1 LQWEIGSNE
10 TASCGKKTKKSMAKQ
25 IKQVMDIRASKG
37 ITVGQSNE
45 HQRKWSE
52 KGWDSAVS
60 TGNYDRSREA
70 LNFEIRKGGVV
81 TPVEK
86 RKSIPQR
93 MAENLAERGIKDPN
107 EDRETPKYRTVVNFI
122 FGGTRER
129 MHEIAFGNQKVD
141 LAKGADNSHIKRS
154 SDIERWAQ
162 DMYKFASDK
171 WGEENIVAFIVH
183 LDETNPHIHMTLLPI
198 DKDKKFA
205 FKKMFAGKDKYEY
218 KEIML
223 ALHDELA
230 KVNEKWG
237 LKRGNSIAVTGAKH
251 RTTEEYRRDLSEQ
264 CTTLEGQIE
273 ENKKILKQLYND
285 IRLAEK
291 RVKGLT
297 TMTLNLK
304 QRKEELEKE
313 IAVVIEE
320 LKNGKG
326 NSEEL
331 HERIRKLDND
341 LQKVLDSLA
350 DKQAKLKHANE
361 QLDELKSL
369 KDKAKELTEQ
379 YQQQLRVSTANLTQ
393 QVRFRLA
400 DVILDDLIKDFKMI
414 LPTLSLGTK
423 ESLDDSLLQ
432 DMTERGE
439 DIIKCAIFLYA
450 NLVDQATNFAKGHG
464 GGGGGNDLPWGRKDD
479 EDDRVW
485 ARRCL
490 MMAHRM
496 MKPNGKKLN
505 R

>member
-1 LQWEIGSNE
+1 
-10 TASCGKKTKKSMAKQ
+10 
-25 IKQVMDIRASKG
+25 MDIRASKG
-37 ITVGQSNE
+37 MTVGQSNE
-45 HQRKWSE
+45 HQRRWSK
-52 KGWDSAVS
+52 KGWNNATA
-60 TGNYDRSREA
+60 TGNYDRSREP
-70 LNFEIRKGGVV
+70 LNFEIKKGGIISSVD
-81 TPVEK
+81 K
-86 RKSIPQR
+86 RKSIPQL

-107 EDRETPKYRTVVNFI
+107 EGREIPKYRTVVNFI

-129 MHEIAFGNQKVD
+129 MLEIAFGNQKVY
-141 LAKGADNSHIKRS
+141 LTQGADNSHIKRS
-154 SDIERWAQ
+154 LDIERWAQ
-162 DMYKFASDK
+162 DMYRFASDK

-183 LDETNPHIHMTLLPI
+183 LDETNPHVHMTLLSI

-237 LKRGNSIAVTGAKH
+237 LMRGDSIAVTGAKH
-251 RTTEEYRRDLSEQ
+251 RTTEEYKRELSGQ

-273 ENKKILKQLYND
+273 ENKKILKQLYD
-285 IRLAEK
+285 EIRFAEK

-297 TMTLNLK
+297 TMTLNLE
-304 QRKEELEKE
+304 QRKDELEKE
-313 IAVVIEE
+313 IATVNEE

-331 HERIRKLDND
+331 HERIKKLDND
-341 LQKVLDSLA
+341 LQKVLDNLA
-350 DKQAKLKHANE
+350 DKQAKLEQANE
-361 QLDELKSL
+361 QLDELKNL
-369 KDKAKELTEQ
+369 KDKTKDMTEQ
-379 YQQQLRVSTANLTQ
+379 YRQQLRLSTSNLTQ

-400 DVILDDLIKDFKMI
+400 DVLLDDLIRDFKMI
-414 LPTLSLGTK
+414 LPTLSPGTK

-432 DMTERGE
+432 DVTEQGE

-464 GGGGGNDLPWGRKDD
+464 GGGGGSDLPWGRKED
-479 EDDRVW
+479 EDDRAW

-496 MKPNGKKLN
+496 MKPSGKN
-505 R
+505 IRR

>member
-1 LQWEIGSNE
+1 
-10 TASCGKKTKKSMAKQ
+10 M
-25 IKQVMDIRASKG
+25 KQVMDIRASKG

-52 KGWDSAVS
+52 KGWNNAVG
-60 TGNYDRSREA
+60 TGNYDRSREPIN
-70 LNFEIRKGGVV
+70 LEIKKGGIISSVD
-81 TPVEK
+81 K
-86 RKSIPQR
+86 RKSIPQL

-107 EDRETPKYRTVVNFI
+107 EGREIPKYRTVVNFI

-129 MHEIAFGNQKVD
+129 MLEIAFGNQKVD
-141 LAKGADNSHIKRS
+141 LTQGADNSHIKRS

-162 DMYKFASDK
+162 DMYRFASDR

-237 LKRGNSIAVTGAKH
+237 LKRGDSIAVTGAKH
-251 RTTEEYRRDLSEQ
+251 RTTEEYKRELSGQ

-273 ENKKILKQLYND
+273 ENKKILKQLYDD
-285 IRLAEK
+285 IRFAEK

-297 TMTLNLK
+297 TMTLNLE
-304 QRKEELEKE
+304 QRKDELEKE
-313 IAVVIEE
+313 IAAVNEE

-331 HERIRKLDND
+331 HERIKKLDND
-341 LQKVLDSLA
+341 LQKVLDNLA
-350 DKQAKLKHANE
+350 DKQTKLEQANE
-361 QLDELKSL
+361 QLDELKNL
-369 KDKAKELTEQ
+369 KDKAKDMTEQ
-379 YQQQLRVSTANLTQ
+379 YQQQLRLSTSNLTQ

-400 DVILDDLIKDFKMI
+400 DVLLDDLIRDFKML

-432 DMTERGE
+432 DMAERGE

-464 GGGGGNDLPWGRKDD
+464 GGGGGSDLPWGRKDD
-479 EDDRVW
+479 EDDRAW

-496 MKPNGKKLN
+496 MKPTGKN
-505 R
+505 IRR

>member
-1 LQWEIGSNE
+1 
-10 TASCGKKTKKSMAKQ
+10 MAKQ
-25 IKQVMDIRASKG
+25 MKQVMDIRASKG

-70 LNFEIRKGGVV
+70 LNFEIKKGGIVSSV
-81 TPVEK
+81 DK
-86 RKSIPQR
+86 RKSIPQL
-93 MAENLAERGIKDPN
+93 MAESLTERGIKDPN
-107 EDRETPKYRTVVNFI
+107 EGRETPKYRTVVNFI

-129 MHEIAFGNQKVD
+129 MLEIAFGNQKVD

-154 SDIERWAQ
+154 PDIERWAQ
-162 DMYKFASDK
+162 DMYRFASDK

-251 RTTEEYRRDLSEQ
+251 RTTEEYRRDLTEQ

-273 ENKKILKQLYND
+273 ENKKILKQLYDD
-285 IRLAEK
+285 IRFAEK
-291 RVKGLT
+291 RIKGLT
-297 TMTLNLK
+297 TMTLNLE

-313 IAVVIEE
+313 IAAVNEE

-331 HERIRKLDND
+331 HERIKKLDND
-341 LQKVLDSLA
+341 LQKVLDNLA

-361 QLDELKSL
+361 QLDELRSL
-369 KDKAKELTEQ
+369 KDQAKELTNQ
-379 YQQQLRVSTANLTQ
+379 YQQQLRASTANLTQ

-400 DVILDDLIKDFKMI
+400 DVLLDDLIRDFKMI
-414 LPTLSLGTK
+414 LPTLSLDTK
-423 ESLDDSLLQ
+423 EAMSDSLLQ
-432 DMTERGE
+432 DMAEHGE
-439 DIIKCAIFLYA
+439 EIIKCAIFLYA
-450 NLVDQATNFAKGHG
+450 NMVDQATNFAKGHG
-464 GGGGGNDLPWGRKDD
+464 GGGGGSDLPWGRKDD
-479 EDDRVW
+479 EDDRAW

-496 MKPNGKKLN
+496 MKPSGKN
-505 R
+505 MRR

>member
-1 LQWEIGSNE
+1 
-10 TASCGKKTKKSMAKQ
+10 M
-25 IKQVMDIRASKG
+25 KQVMDIRASKG

-52 KGWDSAVS
+52 KGWNNAVD
-60 TGNYDRSREA
+60 TGNYDRSREP
-70 LNFEIRKGGVV
+70 LNFEIKKGGIISSVD
-81 TPVEK
+81 K
-86 RKSIPQR
+86 RKSIPQL

-107 EDRETPKYRTVVNFI
+107 EGRETPKYRTVVNFI

-129 MHEIAFGNQKVD
+129 MLEIAFGNQKVD
-141 LAKGADNSHIKRS
+141 LTQGADNSHIKRS
-154 SDIERWAQ
+154 PDIERWAQ
-162 DMYKFASDK
+162 DMYRFASDK

-183 LDETNPHIHMTLLPI
+183 LDETNPHVHMTLLPI

-237 LKRGNSIAVTGAKH
+237 LMRGDSIAVTGAKH
-251 RTTEEYRRDLSEQ
+251 RTTEEYKRELSGQ

-273 ENKKILKQLYND
+273 ENKKILKQLYD
-285 IRLAEK
+285 EIRFAEK
-291 RVKGLT
+291 RVKGLA
-297 TMTLNLK
+297 TMTSNLE
-304 QRKEELEKE
+304 QRKDELKKE
-313 IAVVIEE
+313 IATVNEE

-331 HERIRKLDND
+331 HERIKKLDND
-341 LQKVLDSLA
+341 LQKVLDNLA
-350 DKQAKLKHANE
+350 DKQAKLEHANE

-379 YQQQLRVSTANLTQ
+379 YQQQLRISTSNLTQ

-400 DVILDDLIKDFKMI
+400 DVLLNDLLKDFKMI
-414 LPTLSLGTK
+414 LPTLNLGTK
-423 ESLDDSLLQ
+423 ESLDVSLLQ
-432 DMTERGE
+432 DMAERGE
-439 DIIKCAIFLYA
+439 DIIKCATFLYA

-464 GGGGGNDLPWGRKDD
+464 GGGGGSDLPWGRKDD
-479 EDDRVW
+479 EDDRAW

-496 MKPNGKKLN
+496 MKPGGKN
-505 R
+505 IRR

>member
-1 LQWEIGSNE
+1 
-10 TASCGKKTKKSMAKQ
+10 MAKKM
-25 IKQVMDIRASKG
+25 KQVMDIRASKG

-52 KGWDSAVS
+52 KGWNNAVS
-60 TGNYDRSREA
+60 TGNYDRSREP
-70 LNFEIRKGGVV
+70 LNFEIKKGGTISSVD
-81 TPVEK
+81 K
-86 RKSIPQR
+86 RKSIPQL

-107 EDRETPKYRTVVNFI
+107 EGREIPKYRTVVNFI

-129 MHEIAFGNQKVD
+129 MLEIAFGNQKVD
-141 LAKGADNSHIKRS
+141 LTQGADNSHIKRNP
-154 SDIERWAQ
+154 DIERWAQ
-162 DMYKFASDK
+162 DMYRFASDK

-237 LKRGNSIAVTGAKH
+237 LMRGDSIAVTGAKH
-251 RTTEEYRRDLSEQ
+251 RTTEEYKRELSGQ

-273 ENKKILKQLYND
+273 ENKKILKQLYDD
-285 IRLAEK
+285 IRFAEK

-297 TMTLNLK
+297 TMTLNLE
-304 QRKEELEKE
+304 QRKNELEKE
-313 IAVVIEE
+313 IVTVNEE

-331 HERIRKLDND
+331 HERIKILDSD
-341 LQKVLDSLA
+341 LQKVLDNLT
-350 DKQAKLKHANE
+350 DKQAKLEHANE
-361 QLDELKSL
+361 LLDELKSL
-369 KDKAKELTEQ
+369 KDKAKDTTEQ
-379 YQQQLRVSTANLTQ
+379 YQQQLRVSTSNLTQ

-400 DVILDDLIKDFKMI
+400 DVLLDDLIRDFKMI

-432 DMTERGE
+432 DMAERGE

-464 GGGGGNDLPWGRKDD
+464 GGGGGSDLPWRRKDD
-479 EDDRVW
+479 EDDRAW
-485 ARRCL
+485 ARCCL

-496 MKPNGKKLN
+496 MKPSGKN
-505 R
+505 MRR

>member
-1 LQWEIGSNE
+1 
-10 TASCGKKTKKSMAKQ
+10 M
-25 IKQVMDIRASKG
+25 KQVMDIRASKG

-52 KGWDSAVS
+52 KGWNNAID
-60 TGNYDRSREA
+60 TGNYDRSREP
-70 LNFEIRKGGVV
+70 LNFEIKKGGIISSVD
-81 TPVEK
+81 K
-86 RKSIPQR
+86 RKSIPQL
-93 MAENLAERGIKDPN
+93 MAENLAKRGIKDPN
-107 EDRETPKYRTVVNFI
+107 EGREIPKYRTVVNFI

-141 LAKGADNSHIKRS
+141 LTQGADNSHIKRS
-154 SDIERWAQ
+154 SNIERWAQ
-162 DMYKFASDK
+162 DMYRFASDK

-218 KEIML
+218 KKIML

-230 KVNEKWG
+230 KVNERWG
-237 LKRGNSIAVTGAKH
+237 LMRGDSIAVTGAKH
-251 RTTEEYRRDLSEQ
+251 RTTEEYKRELSGQ

-273 ENKKILKQLYND
+273 ENKKILKQLYDD
-285 IRLAEK
+285 IRFAEK

-297 TMTLNLK
+297 TMTLNLE
-304 QRKEELEKE
+304 QRKDELEKE
-313 IAVVIEE
+313 IATVNEE

-331 HERIRKLDND
+331 HERIKKLDND
-341 LQKVLDSLA
+341 LQKVLDNLA
-350 DKQAKLKHANE
+350 DKQAKLEQANE
-361 QLDELKSL
+361 QLDELKNL
-369 KDKAKELTEQ
+369 KDKAKGMTEQ
-379 YQQQLRVSTANLTQ
+379 YQQQLRLSTSNLTQ

-400 DVILDDLIKDFKMI
+400 DVLLDDLIRDFKML
-414 LPTLSLGTK
+414 LPTLSFGTK

-432 DMTERGE
+432 DMAERGE

-464 GGGGGNDLPWGRKDD
+464 GGGGGSDLPWGRKED
-479 EDDRVW
+479 EDDRAW

-496 MKPNGKKLN
+496 MKPTAKNI
-505 R
+505 RR

>member
-1 LQWEIGSNE
+1 
-10 TASCGKKTKKSMAKQ
+10 MAKQ
-25 IKQVMDIRASKG
+25 MKQVMDIRASKG

-45 HQRKWSE
+45 HQRRWSE
-52 KGWDSAVS
+52 KGWNNATA
-60 TGNYDRSREA
+60 TGNYDRSREP
-70 LNFEIRKGGVV
+70 LNFEIKKGGIISSVD
-81 TPVEK
+81 K
-86 RKSIPQR
+86 RKSIPQL
-93 MAENLAERGIKDPN
+93 MTENLAERGIKDPN

-141 LAKGADNSHIKRS
+141 ITQGADNSHIKRS
-154 SDIERWAQ
+154 PDIERWAQ
-162 DMYKFASDK
+162 DMYRFASDK

-183 LDETNPHIHMTLLPI
+183 LDETNPHVHMTLLPI

-237 LKRGNSIAVTGAKH
+237 LMRGDSIAVTGAKH
-251 RTTEEYRRDLSEQ
+251 RTTEEYKRELSGQ

-273 ENKKILKQLYND
+273 ENKKILKQLYD
-285 IRLAEK
+285 EIRFAEK

-297 TMTLNLK
+297 TMTLNLE
-304 QRKEELEKE
+304 QRKDELEKE
-313 IAVVIEE
+313 IATVNEE

-331 HERIRKLDND
+331 HERIKKLDND
-341 LQKVLDSLA
+341 LQKVLDNLA
-350 DKQAKLKHANE
+350 DKQAKLEQANE
-361 QLDELKSL
+361 QLDELKNL
-369 KDKAKELTEQ
+369 KDKTKDMTEQ
-379 YQQQLRVSTANLTQ
+379 YQQQLRLSTSNLTQ

-400 DVILDDLIKDFKMI
+400 DVLLDDLIRDFKMI
-414 LPTLSLGTK
+414 LPTLSPGTK

-432 DMTERGE
+432 DVTEQGE

-464 GGGGGNDLPWGRKDD
+464 GGGGGSDLPWGRKED
-479 EDDRVW
+479 EDDRAW

-496 MKPNGKKLN
+496 MKPSGKN
-505 R
+505 IRR

>member
-1 LQWEIGSNE
+1 V
-10 TASCGKKTKKSMAKQ
+10 GKKTKNMAKQ
-25 IKQVMDIRASKG
+25 MKQVMDIRASKG
-37 ITVGQSNE
+37 MTVGQSNE
-45 HQRKWSE
+45 HQRRWSE
-52 KGWDSAVS
+52 KGWNNATA
-60 TGNYDRSREA
+60 TGNYDRSREP
-70 LNFEIRKGGVV
+70 LNFEIKKGGIISSVD
-81 TPVEK
+81 K
-86 RKSIPQR
+86 RKSIPQL

-107 EDRETPKYRTVVNFI
+107 EGREIPKYRTVVNFI

-129 MHEIAFGNQKVD
+129 MLEIAFGNQKVD
-141 LAKGADNSHIKRS
+141 LTQGADNSHIKRS
-154 SDIERWAQ
+154 PDIERWAQ
-162 DMYKFASDK
+162 DMYRFASDK

-183 LDETNPHIHMTLLPI
+183 LDETNPHVHMTLLPI

-237 LKRGNSIAVTGAKH
+237 LMRGDSIAVTGAKH
-251 RTTEEYRRDLSEQ
+251 RTTEEYKRELSGQ

-273 ENKKILKQLYND
+273 ENKKILKQLYD
-285 IRLAEK
+285 EIRFAEK

-297 TMTLNLK
+297 TMTLNLE
-304 QRKEELEKE
+304 QRKDELEKE
-313 IAVVIEE
+313 IATVNEE

-331 HERIRKLDND
+331 HERIKKLDND
-341 LQKVLDSLA
+341 LQKVLDNLA
-350 DKQAKLKHANE
+350 DKQAKLEQANE
-361 QLDELKSL
+361 QLDELKNL
-369 KDKAKELTEQ
+369 KDKTKDMTEQ
-379 YQQQLRVSTANLTQ
+379 YRQQLRLSTSNLTQ

-400 DVILDDLIKDFKMI
+400 DVLLDDLIRDFKMI
-414 LPTLSLGTK
+414 LPTLSPGTK

-432 DMTERGE
+432 DVTEQGE

-464 GGGGGNDLPWGRKDD
+464 GGGGGSDLPWGRKED
-479 EDDRVW
+479 EDDRAW

-496 MKPNGKKLN
+496 MKPSGKN
-505 R
+505 IRR

>member
-1 LQWEIGSNE
+1 
-10 TASCGKKTKKSMAKQ
+10 MAKQ
-25 IKQVMDIRASKG
+25 MKQVMDIRASKG

-70 LNFEIRKGGVV
+70 LNFEIKKGGIVSSV
-81 TPVEK
+81 DK
-86 RKSIPQR
+86 RKSIPQL
-93 MAENLAERGIKDPN
+93 MAENLAGRGIKDPN
-107 EDRETPKYRTVVNFI
+107 EGRETPKYRTVVNFI
-122 FGGTRER
+122 LGGTRER
-129 MHEIAFGNQKVD
+129 MLEIAFGNQKVD

-154 SDIERWAQ
+154 PDIERWAQ
-162 DMYKFASDK
+162 DMYRFASDK

-237 LKRGNSIAVTGAKH
+237 LNRGNSIAVTGAKH
-251 RTTEEYRRDLSEQ
+251 RTTEEYRRDLTEQ

-273 ENKKILKQLYND
+273 ENKKILKQLYDD
-285 IRLAEK
+285 IRFAEK

-297 TMTLNLK
+297 TMTLNLE

-313 IAVVIEE
+313 IATVNEE

-326 NSEEL
+326 NSDEL
-331 HERIRKLDND
+331 HERIKKLDND
-341 LQKVLDSLA
+341 LQKVLDNLA
-350 DKQAKLKHANE
+350 DKQAKLEHANE

-369 KDKAKELTEQ
+369 KEKAKELTNQ
-379 YQQQLRVSTANLTQ
+379 YQQQLRASTTNLTQ

-400 DVILDDLIKDFKMI
+400 DVLLDDLIRDFKMI
-414 LPTLSLGTK
+414 LPTLSLDTK
-423 ESLDDSLLQ
+423 EAMSDSLLR
-432 DMTERGE
+432 DMAEHGE
-439 DIIKCAIFLYA
+439 EIIKCAIFLYA
-450 NLVDQATNFAKGHG
+450 NMVDQATNFAKGHG
-464 GGGGGNDLPWGRKDD
+464 GGGGGSDLPWGRKDD
-479 EDDRVW
+479 EDDRAW

-496 MKPNGKKLN
+496 MKPSGKN
-505 R
+505 MRR

>member
-1 LQWEIGSNE
+1 
-10 TASCGKKTKKSMAKQ
+10 M
-25 IKQVMDIRASKG
+25 KQVMDIRASKG

-52 KGWDSAVS
+52 KGWSNATD
-60 TGNYDRSREA
+60 TGNYDRSREP
-70 LNFEIRKGGVV
+70 LNFEIKKGGIIFSVD
-81 TPVEK
+81 K
-86 RKSIPQR
+86 RKSIPQL

-107 EDRETPKYRTVVNFI
+107 EGRETPKYRTVVNFI

-129 MHEIAFGNQKVD
+129 MLEIAFGNQKVD
-141 LAKGADNSHIKRS
+141 LTQGADNSHIKRS
-154 SDIERWAQ
+154 PDIERWAQ
-162 DMYKFASDK
+162 DMYRFASDK

-183 LDETNPHIHMTLLPI
+183 LDETNPHVHMTLLPI

-237 LKRGNSIAVTGAKH
+237 LMRGDSIAVTGAKH
-251 RTTEEYRRDLSEQ
+251 RTTEEYKRELSGQ

-273 ENKKILKQLYND
+273 ENKKILKQLYD
-285 IRLAEK
+285 EIRFAEK
-291 RVKGLT
+291 RVKGLA
-297 TMTLNLK
+297 TMTSNLE
-304 QRKEELEKE
+304 QRKDELKKE
-313 IAVVIEE
+313 IATVNEE

-331 HERIRKLDND
+331 HARIRKLDND
-341 LQKVLDSLA
+341 LQKVLDNLA
-350 DKQAKLKHANE
+350 DKQAKLEHANE

-379 YQQQLRVSTANLTQ
+379 YQQQLRISTSNLTQ

-400 DVILDDLIKDFKMI
+400 DVLLDDLMRDFKMI
-414 LPTLSLGTK
+414 LPTLNLGTK
-423 ESLDDSLLQ
+423 ESLDVSLLQ
-432 DMTERGE
+432 DMAERGE
-439 DIIKCAIFLYA
+439 DIIKCATFLYA

-464 GGGGGNDLPWGRKDD
+464 GGGGGSDLPWGRKDD
-479 EDDRVW
+479 EDDRAW

-496 MKPNGKKLN
+496 MKPSGKN
-505 R
+505 MRR

>member
-1 LQWEIGSNE
+1 
-10 TASCGKKTKKSMAKQ
+10 MAKQ
-25 IKQVMDIRASKG
+25 MKQVMDIRASKG
-37 ITVGQSNE
+37 MTVGQSNE
-45 HQRKWSE
+45 HQRRWSE
-52 KGWDSAVS
+52 KGWNNATA
-60 TGNYDRSREA
+60 TGNYDRSREP
-70 LNFEIRKGGVV
+70 LNFEIKKGGIISSVD
-81 TPVEK
+81 K
-86 RKSIPQR
+86 RKSIPQL

-107 EDRETPKYRTVVNFI
+107 EGREIPKYRTVVNFI

-129 MHEIAFGNQKVD
+129 MLEIAFGNQKVD
-141 LAKGADNSHIKRS
+141 LTQGADNSHIKRS
-154 SDIERWAQ
+154 PDIERWAQ
-162 DMYKFASDK
+162 DMYRFASDK

-183 LDETNPHIHMTLLPI
+183 LDETNPHVHMTLLPI

-237 LKRGNSIAVTGAKH
+237 LMRGDSIAVTGAKH
-251 RTTEEYRRDLSEQ
+251 RTTEEYKRELSGQ

-273 ENKKILKQLYND
+273 ENKKILKQLYD
-285 IRLAEK
+285 EIRFAEK

-297 TMTLNLK
+297 TMTLNLE
-304 QRKEELEKE
+304 QRKDELEKE
-313 IAVVIEE
+313 IATVNEE

-331 HERIRKLDND
+331 HKRIKKLDND
-341 LQKVLDSLA
+341 LQKVLDNLA
-350 DKQAKLKHANE
+350 DKQAKLEQANE
-361 QLDELKSL
+361 QLDELKNL
-369 KDKAKELTEQ
+369 KDKTKDMTEQ
-379 YQQQLRVSTANLTQ
+379 YRQQLRLSTSNLTQ

-400 DVILDDLIKDFKMI
+400 DVLLDDLIRDFKMI
-414 LPTLSLGTK
+414 LPTLSPGTK

-432 DMTERGE
+432 DVTEQGE

-450 NLVDQATNFAKGHG
+450 NLVDQATSFAKGHG
-464 GGGGGNDLPWGRKDD
+464 GGGGGSDLPWGRKED
-479 EDDRVW
+479 EDDRAW

-496 MKPNGKKLN
+496 MKPSGKN
-505 R
+505 IRR

>member
-1 LQWEIGSNE
+1 
-10 TASCGKKTKKSMAKQ
+10 MAKQ
-25 IKQVMDIRASKG
+25 MKQVMDIRASKG
-37 ITVGQSNE
+37 ITIGQSNE

-70 LNFEIRKGGVV
+70 LNFEIRKGGAI
-81 TPVEK
+81 TPVDK
-86 RKSIPQR
+86 RKSIPQL
-93 MAENLAERGIKDPN
+93 MAENMAERGIKDPN
-107 EDRETPKYRTVVNFI
+107 EGRKIPKYRTVVNFI
-122 FGGTRER
+122 LGGTRER
-129 MHEIAFGNQKVD
+129 MLEIAFGNQKVD
-141 LAKGADNSHIKRS
+141 IAKGADNSHIKRS
-154 SDIERWAQ
+154 PDIERWAQ
-162 DMYKFASDK
+162 DMYRFASDK

-251 RTTEEYRRDLSEQ
+251 RTTEEYRRDLTEQ

-273 ENKKILKQLYND
+273 ENKKILKQLYDD
-285 IRLAEK
+285 IRFAEK

-297 TMTLNLK
+297 TMTFNLE

-313 IAVVIEE
+313 IAAVNEE
-320 LKNGKG
+320 LKNDKG

-331 HERIRKLDND
+331 HERIKKLDND
-341 LQKVLDSLA
+341 LQKVLDNLA
-350 DKQAKLKHANE
+350 DKQAKLEHANE

-369 KDKAKELTEQ
+369 KDQAKELTNQ
-379 YQQQLRVSTANLTQ
+379 YQQQLRASTANLTQ

-400 DVILDDLIKDFKMI
+400 DAILDDVIKDFKMI
-414 LPTLSLGTK
+414 LPTLSLDTK
-423 ESLDDSLLQ
+423 EAMSDSLLH
-432 DMTERGE
+432 DIAEHGE
-439 DIIKCAIFLYA
+439 EIIKCAIFLYA

-464 GGGGGNDLPWGRKDD
+464 GGGGGSDLPWGRKDD
-479 EDDRVW
+479 EDDRAW

-496 MKPNGKKLN
+496 MKPNGKN
-505 R
+505 VRR

>member
-1 LQWEIGSNE
+1 
-10 TASCGKKTKKSMAKQ
+10 
-25 IKQVMDIRASKG
+25 MDIRASKG
-37 ITVGQSNE
+37 MTVGQSNE
-45 HQRKWSE
+45 HQRRWSE
-52 KGWDSAVS
+52 KGWNNATA
-60 TGNYDRSREA
+60 TGNYDRSREP
-70 LNFEIRKGGVV
+70 LNFEIKKGGIISSVD
-81 TPVEK
+81 K
-86 RKSIPQR
+86 RKSIPQL
-93 MAENLAERGIKDPN
+93 MAENLVERGIKDPN
-107 EDRETPKYRTVVNFI
+107 EGREIPKYRTVVNFI

-129 MHEIAFGNQKVD
+129 MLEIAFGNQKVD
-141 LAKGADNSHIKRS
+141 LTQGADNSHIKRS
-154 SDIERWAQ
+154 PDIERWAQ
-162 DMYKFASDK
+162 DMYRFASDK

-183 LDETNPHIHMTLLPI
+183 LDETNPHVHMTLLPI

-237 LKRGNSIAVTGAKH
+237 LMRGDSIAVTGAKH
-251 RTTEEYRRDLSEQ
+251 RTTEEYKRELSGQ

-273 ENKKILKQLYND
+273 ENKKILKQLYD
-285 IRLAEK
+285 EIRFAEK

-297 TMTLNLK
+297 TMTLNLE
-304 QRKEELEKE
+304 QRKDELEKE
-313 IAVVIEE
+313 IATVNEE

-331 HERIRKLDND
+331 HERIKKLDND
-341 LQKVLDSLA
+341 LQKVLDNLA
-350 DKQAKLKHANE
+350 DKQAKLEQANE
-361 QLDELKSL
+361 QLDELKNL
-369 KDKAKELTEQ
+369 KDKTKDMTEQ
-379 YQQQLRVSTANLTQ
+379 YRQQLRLSTSNLTQ

-400 DVILDDLIKDFKMI
+400 DVLLDDLIRDFKMI
-414 LPTLSLGTK
+414 LPTLSPGTK

-432 DMTERGE
+432 DVTEQGE

-464 GGGGGNDLPWGRKDD
+464 GGGGGSDLPWGRKED
-479 EDDRVW
+479 EDDRAW

-496 MKPNGKKLN
+496 MKPSGKN
-505 R
+505 IRR

>member
-1 LQWEIGSNE
+1 
-10 TASCGKKTKKSMAKQ
+10 M
-25 IKQVMDIRASKG
+25 KQVMDIRASKG

-52 KGWDSAVS
+52 KGWNNAVG
-60 TGNYDRSREA
+60 TGNYDRSREPI
-70 LNFEIRKGGVV
+70 NFEIKKGGIISSVD
-81 TPVEK
+81 K
-86 RKSIPQR
+86 RKSIPQL

-107 EDRETPKYRTVVNFI
+107 EGREIPKYRTVVNFI

-129 MHEIAFGNQKVD
+129 MLEIAFGNQKVD
-141 LAKGADNSHIKRS
+141 LTQGADNSHIKRS

-162 DMYKFASDK
+162 DMYRFASDR

-237 LKRGNSIAVTGAKH
+237 LKRGDSIAVTGAKH
-251 RTTEEYRRDLSEQ
+251 RTTEEYKRELSGQ

-273 ENKKILKQLYND
+273 ENKKILKQLYDD
-285 IRLAEK
+285 IRFAEK

-297 TMTLNLK
+297 TMTLNLE
-304 QRKEELEKE
+304 QRKDELEKE
-313 IAVVIEE
+313 IAAVNEE

-331 HERIRKLDND
+331 HERIKKLDND
-341 LQKVLDSLA
+341 LQKVLDNLA
-350 DKQAKLKHANE
+350 DKQTKLEQANE
-361 QLDELKSL
+361 QLDELKNL
-369 KDKAKELTEQ
+369 KDKAKDMTEQ
-379 YQQQLRVSTANLTQ
+379 YQQQLRLSTSNLTQ

-400 DVILDDLIKDFKMI
+400 DVLLDDLIRDFKML

-432 DMTERGE
+432 DMAERGE

-464 GGGGGNDLPWGRKDD
+464 GGGGGSDLPWGRKDD
-479 EDDRVW
+479 EDDR
-485 ARRCL
+485 A
-490 MMAHRM
+490 
-496 MKPNGKKLN
+496 
-505 R
+505 

>member
-1 LQWEIGSNE
+1 
-10 TASCGKKTKKSMAKQ
+10 
-25 IKQVMDIRASKG
+25 MDIQSSKG

-52 KGWDSAVS
+52 KGWNNAVG
-60 TGNYDRSREA
+60 TGNYDRSREP
-70 LNFEIRKGGVV
+70 LNFEIKKGGIIS
-81 TPVEK
+81 PVDK
-86 RKSIPQR
+86 RKSIPQL

-107 EDRETPKYRTVVNFI
+107 EGREIPKYRTVVNFI

-141 LAKGADNSHIKRS
+141 LTQGADNSHIKRS
-154 SDIERWAQ
+154 PDIERWSQ
-162 DMYKFASDK
+162 DMYRFASDK

-230 KVNEKWG
+230 EVNEKWG
-237 LKRGNSIAVTGAKH
+237 LKRGDSIAVTGVKH
-251 RTTEEYRRDLSEQ
+251 RTTEEYKRELSGQ

-273 ENKKILKQLYND
+273 ENKKILKQLYDD
-285 IRLAEK
+285 IRFAEK

-297 TMTLNLK
+297 TMTLNLE
-304 QRKEELEKE
+304 QRKDELEKE
-313 IAVVIEE
+313 IATVNEK

-331 HERIRKLDND
+331 HERIKKLDND
-341 LQKVLDSLA
+341 LQKVLDNLA
-350 DKQAKLKHANE
+350 DKQAKLEQANE
-361 QLDELKSL
+361 QLDELKNL
-369 KDKAKELTEQ
+369 KDKAKDMTEQ
-379 YQQQLRVSTANLTQ
+379 YQQQLKLSTSNLTQ

-400 DVILDDLIKDFKMI
+400 DVLLDDLIRDFKMI
-414 LPTLSLGTK
+414 LPTLSLGAK

-432 DMTERGE
+432 DVAEQGE

-464 GGGGGNDLPWGRKDD
+464 GGGGGSDLPWGRKED
-479 EDDRVW
+479 EDDRAW

-496 MKPNGKKLN
+496 MKPTGKN
-505 R
+505 IRR

>member
-1 LQWEIGSNE
+1 
-10 TASCGKKTKKSMAKQ
+10 
-25 IKQVMDIRASKG
+25 MDIRASKG

-52 KGWDSAVS
+52 KGWNNAVS
-60 TGNYDRSREA
+60 TGNYDRSRES
-70 LNFEIRKGGVV
+70 LNFEIKKGGIVSSV
-81 TPVEK
+81 DK
-86 RKSIPQR
+86 RKSIPPL
-93 MAENLAERGIKDPN
+93 MADNLAERGIKDPN
-107 EDRETPKYRTVVNFI
+107 EGREIPKYRTVVNFI

-141 LAKGADNSHIKRS
+141 LTQGADNSHIKRS
-154 SDIERWAQ
+154 PDIERWAQ
-162 DMYKFASDK
+162 DMYRFASDK

-237 LKRGNSIAVTGAKH
+237 LMRGDSIAVTGAKH
-251 RTTEEYRRDLSEQ
+251 RTTEEYKRELSGQ
-264 CTTLEGQIE
+264 CTTLERQIE
-273 ENKKILKQLYND
+273 ENKKILKQLYDD
-285 IRLAEK
+285 IRFAEK

-297 TMTLNLK
+297 TMTLNLE
-304 QRKEELEKE
+304 QRKDELEKE
-313 IAVVIEE
+313 IAAVNEE

-331 HERIRKLDND
+331 HERIKKLDND
-341 LQKVLDSLA
+341 LQKVLDNLA
-350 DKQAKLKHANE
+350 DKQIKLEHANE

-369 KDKAKELTEQ
+369 KDKAKDMTEQ
-379 YQQQLRVSTANLTQ
+379 YQKQLRVSTSNLTQ

-400 DVILDDLIKDFKMI
+400 DVLLDDLIRDFKMI

-432 DMTERGE
+432 DMAERGE

-464 GGGGGNDLPWGRKDD
+464 GGGGGSDLPWGRKED
-479 EDDRVW
+479 EDDRAW

-496 MKPNGKKLN
+496 MKPTGKN
-505 R
+505 IRR

>member
-1 LQWEIGSNE
+1 
-10 TASCGKKTKKSMAKQ
+10 MAKQ

-52 KGWDSAVS
+52 KGWNSAVS

-70 LNFEIRKGGVV
+70 LNFEIKKGGVV

-86 RKSIPQR
+86 RKNIPQL
-93 MAENLAERGIKDPN
+93 MAENLAERGIKDLN
-107 EDRETPKYRTVVNFI
+107 EGRETPKYRTVVNFI
-122 FGGTRER
+122 LGGTRER
-129 MHEIAFGNQKVD
+129 MLEIAFGNQKVD
-141 LAKGADNSHIKRS
+141 LTKGADNSHIKRS
-154 SDIERWAQ
+154 PDIERWAQ
-162 DMYKFASDK
+162 DMYRFASDK

-230 KVNEKWG
+230 RVNEKWG

-285 IRLAEK
+285 IRFAEK

-297 TMTLNLK
+297 TMTLNLE
-304 QRKEELEKE
+304 QRKEELEQE
-313 IAVVIEE
+313 IAAVNEE

-331 HERIRKLDND
+331 HERIKKLDND
-341 LQKVLDSLA
+341 LQKVLDNLA
-350 DKQAKLKHANE
+350 DKQAKLEYANE

-369 KDKAKELTEQ
+369 KDEVKELTNQ
-379 YQQQLRVSTANLTQ
+379 YQQQLRISTSNLTQ

-400 DVILDDLIKDFKMI
+400 DVLLDDLIRDFKMI
-414 LPTLSLGTK
+414 LPTLSPGTK

-432 DMTERGE
+432 DMAEQGE

-464 GGGGGNDLPWGRKDD
+464 GGGGGSDLPWGRKDD
-479 EDDRVW
+479 EDDRAW

-496 MKPNGKKLN
+496 MKPSGKN
-505 R
+505 RRR

>member
-1 LQWEIGSNE
+1 
-10 TASCGKKTKKSMAKQ
+10 MAKQ
-25 IKQVMDIRASKG
+25 MKQVMDIRASKG

-45 HQRKWSE
+45 HQRRWSE
-52 KGWDSAVS
+52 KGWNNATA
-60 TGNYDRSREA
+60 TGNYDRSREP
-70 LNFEIRKGGVV
+70 LNFEIKKGGIISSVD
-81 TPVEK
+81 K
-86 RKSIPQR
+86 RKSIPQL

-107 EDRETPKYRTVVNFI
+107 EGREIPKYRTVVNFI

-129 MHEIAFGNQKVD
+129 MLEIAFGNQKVD
-141 LAKGADNSHIKRS
+141 LTQGADNSHIKRS
-154 SDIERWAQ
+154 PDIERWAQ
-162 DMYKFASDK
+162 DMYRFASDK

-183 LDETNPHIHMTLLPI
+183 LDETNPHVHMTLLPI

-237 LKRGNSIAVTGAKH
+237 LMRGDSIAVTGAKH
-251 RTTEEYRRDLSEQ
+251 RTTEEYKRELSGQ

-273 ENKKILKQLYND
+273 ENKKILKQLYD
-285 IRLAEK
+285 EIRFAEK

-297 TMTLNLK
+297 TMTLNLE
-304 QRKEELEKE
+304 QRKDELEKE
-313 IAVVIEE
+313 IATVNEE

-331 HERIRKLDND
+331 HERIKKLDND
-341 LQKVLDSLA
+341 LQKVLDNLA
-350 DKQAKLKHANE
+350 DKQAKLEQANE
-361 QLDELKSL
+361 QLDELKNL
-369 KDKAKELTEQ
+369 KDKTKDMTEQ
-379 YQQQLRVSTANLTQ
+379 YRQQLRLSTSNLTQ
-393 QVRFRLA
+393 QVRFRLT
-400 DVILDDLIKDFKMI
+400 DVLLDDLIRDFKMI
-414 LPTLSLGTK
+414 LPTLSPGTK

-432 DMTERGE
+432 DVTEQGE

-464 GGGGGNDLPWGRKDD
+464 GGGGGSDLPWGRKED
-479 EDDRVW
+479 EDDRAW

-496 MKPNGKKLN
+496 MKPSGKN
-505 R
+505 IRR

>member
-1 LQWEIGSNE
+1 
-10 TASCGKKTKKSMAKQ
+10 M
-25 IKQVMDIRASKG
+25 KQVMDIRASKG

-52 KGWDSAVS
+52 KGWNNAIG
-60 TGNYDRSREA
+60 TGNYDRSREPI
-70 LNFEIRKGGVV
+70 NFEIKKGGIISSVD
-81 TPVEK
+81 K
-86 RKSIPQR
+86 RKSIPQL

-107 EDRETPKYRTVVNFI
+107 EGRETPKYRTVVNFI

-141 LAKGADNSHIKRS
+141 ITQGADNSHIKRS
-154 SDIERWAQ
+154 PDIERWAQ
-162 DMYKFASDK
+162 DMYRFASDK

-237 LKRGNSIAVTGAKH
+237 LKRGDSIAVTGAKH
-251 RTTEEYRRDLSEQ
+251 RTTEEYKRELSGQ

-273 ENKKILKQLYND
+273 ENKKTLKQLYDD
-285 IRLAEK
+285 IRFAEK

-297 TMTLNLK
+297 TMTLNLE
-304 QRKEELEKE
+304 QRKDELEKE
-313 IAVVIEE
+313 IATVNEE

-331 HERIRKLDND
+331 HERIKKLDND
-341 LQKVLDSLA
+341 LQKVLDNLA
-350 DKQAKLKHANE
+350 DKQAKLEQANE
-361 QLDELKSL
+361 QLDELKNL
-369 KDKAKELTEQ
+369 KDKAKDMTEQ
-379 YQQQLRVSTANLTQ
+379 YQQQLKLSTSNLTQ

-400 DVILDDLIKDFKMI
+400 DVLLDDLIRDFKMI
-414 LPTLSLGTK
+414 LPTLSLGAK

-432 DMTERGE
+432 DVAEQGE

-464 GGGGGNDLPWGRKDD
+464 GGGGGSDLPWGRKED
-479 EDDRVW
+479 EDDRAW

-496 MKPNGKKLN
+496 MKPTGKN
-505 R
+505 IRR

>member
-1 LQWEIGSNE
+1 
-10 TASCGKKTKKSMAKQ
+10 M
-25 IKQVMDIRASKG
+25 KQVMDIRASKG

-52 KGWDSAVS
+52 KGWNNAVD
-60 TGNYDRSREA
+60 TGNYDRSREP
-70 LNFEIRKGGVV
+70 LNFEIKKGGIISSVD
-81 TPVEK
+81 K
-86 RKSIPQR
+86 RKSIPQL

-107 EDRETPKYRTVVNFI
+107 EGRETPKYRTVVNFI

-129 MHEIAFGNQKVD
+129 MHEIAFGNQKVE
-141 LAKGADNSHIKRS
+141 LTQGADNSHIKRRP
-154 SDIERWAQ
+154 DIERWAQ
-162 DMYKFASDK
+162 DMYRFASDK

-237 LKRGNSIAVTGAKH
+237 LMRGDSIAVTGAKH
-251 RTTEEYRRDLSEQ
+251 RTTEEYKRELSGQ

-273 ENKKILKQLYND
+273 ENKKILKQLYD
-285 IRLAEK
+285 EIRFAEK

-297 TMTLNLK
+297 TMTLNLE
-304 QRKEELEKE
+304 QRKGELEKE
-313 IAVVIEE
+313 IATVNDE

-331 HERIRKLDND
+331 HERIKKLDND
-341 LQKVLDSLA
+341 LQKVLDNLA
-350 DKQAKLKHANE
+350 DKQAKLEQANE
-361 QLDELKSL
+361 QLDELKNL
-369 KDKAKELTEQ
+369 KDKAKDMTEQ
-379 YQQQLRVSTANLTQ
+379 YQQQLRLSTSNLTQ

-400 DVILDDLIKDFKMI
+400 DVLLDDLIRDFKML

-432 DMTERGE
+432 NMAERGE

-464 GGGGGNDLPWGRKDD
+464 GGGGGSDLPWGRKDD
-479 EDDRVW
+479 EDDRAW

-496 MKPNGKKLN
+496 MKPTGKN
-505 R
+505 IRR

>member
-1 LQWEIGSNE
+1 
-10 TASCGKKTKKSMAKQ
+10 
-25 IKQVMDIRASKG
+25 MDIRASKG

-52 KGWDSAVS
+52 KGWNNAVS
-60 TGNYDRSREA
+60 TGNYDRSRES
-70 LNFEIRKGGVV
+70 LNFEIKKGGIVSSV
-81 TPVEK
+81 DK
-86 RKSIPQR
+86 RKSIPQL

-107 EDRETPKYRTVVNFI
+107 EGREIPKYRTVVNFI

-141 LAKGADNSHIKRS
+141 LTQGADNSHIKRS
-154 SDIERWAQ
+154 PDIERWAQ
-162 DMYKFASDK
+162 DMYRFASDK

-237 LKRGNSIAVTGAKH
+237 LMRGDSIAVTGAKH
-251 RTTEEYRRDLSEQ
+251 RTTEEYKRELSGQ

-273 ENKKILKQLYND
+273 ENKKILKQLYDD
-285 IRLAEK
+285 IRFAEK

-297 TMTLNLK
+297 TMTLNLE
-304 QRKEELEKE
+304 QRKDELEKE
-313 IAVVIEE
+313 IAAVNEE

-331 HERIRKLDND
+331 HERIKKLDND
-341 LQKVLDSLA
+341 LQKVLDNLA
-350 DKQAKLKHANE
+350 DKQIKLEHANE

-369 KDKAKELTEQ
+369 KNKAKDITEQ
-379 YQQQLRVSTANLTQ
+379 YQKQLRVSTSNLTQ

-400 DVILDDLIKDFKMI
+400 DVLLDDLIRDFKMI

-432 DMTERGE
+432 DMAERGE
-439 DIIKCAIFLYA
+439 GIIKCAIFLYA

-464 GGGGGNDLPWGRKDD
+464 GGGGGSDLPWGRKED
-479 EDDRVW
+479 EDDRAW

-496 MKPNGKKLN
+496 MKPTGKN
-505 R
+505 IRR

>member
-1 LQWEIGSNE
+1 
-10 TASCGKKTKKSMAKQ
+10 
-25 IKQVMDIRASKG
+25 
-37 ITVGQSNE
+37 
-45 HQRKWSE
+45 
-52 KGWDSAVS
+52 
-60 TGNYDRSREA
+60 
-70 LNFEIRKGGVV
+70 
-81 TPVEK
+81 
-86 RKSIPQR
+86 

-107 EDRETPKYRTVVNFI
+107 EGRETPKYRTVVNFI

-141 LAKGADNSHIKRS
+141 LTQGADNSHIKRRP
-154 SDIERWAQ
+154 DIERWAQ

-237 LKRGNSIAVTGAKH
+237 LMRGDSIAVTGAKH
-251 RTTEEYRRDLSEQ
+251 RTTEEYKRELSGQ

-273 ENKKILKQLYND
+273 ENKRILKQLYD
-285 IRLAEK
+285 EIRFAEK

-297 TMTLNLK
+297 TMTLNLQ
-304 QRKEELEKE
+304 QRKDELEEE
-313 IAVVIEE
+313 IATVNEE

-331 HERIRKLDND
+331 HERIKKLDND
-341 LQKVLDSLA
+341 LQKVLDNLA
-350 DKQAKLKHANE
+350 DKQAKLEQANE

-369 KDKAKELTEQ
+369 KDKAKDMTEQ
-379 YQQQLRVSTANLTQ
+379 YQQQLRLSTSNLTQ

-400 DVILDDLIKDFKMI
+400 EVLLDDLIRDFKML
-414 LPTLSLGTK
+414 LPTLSFGAK

-432 DMTERGE
+432 NMAERGE

-464 GGGGGNDLPWGRKDD
+464 GGGGGSDLPWGRKDD
-479 EDDRVW
+479 EDDRAW

-496 MKPNGKKLN
+496 MKPTGKN
-505 R
+505 IRR

>member
-1 LQWEIGSNE
+1 
-10 TASCGKKTKKSMAKQ
+10 
-25 IKQVMDIRASKG
+25 MDIRASKG
-37 ITVGQSNE
+37 MTVGQSNE
-45 HQRKWSE
+45 HQRRWSE
-52 KGWDSAVS
+52 KGWNNATA
-60 TGNYDRSREA
+60 TGNYDRSREP
-70 LNFEIRKGGVV
+70 LNFEIKKGGIISSVD
-81 TPVEK
+81 K
-86 RKSIPQR
+86 RKSIPQL

-107 EDRETPKYRTVVNFI
+107 EGREIPKYRTVVNFI

-129 MHEIAFGNQKVD
+129 MLEIAFGNQKVD
-141 LAKGADNSHIKRS
+141 LTQGADNSHIKRS
-154 SDIERWAQ
+154 PDIERWAQ
-162 DMYKFASDK
+162 DMYRFASDK

-183 LDETNPHIHMTLLPI
+183 LDETNPHVHMTLLPI

-237 LKRGNSIAVTGAKH
+237 LMRGDSIAVTGAKH
-251 RTTEEYRRDLSEQ
+251 RTTEEYKRELSGQ

-273 ENKKILKQLYND
+273 ENKKILKQLYD
-285 IRLAEK
+285 EIRFAEK

-297 TMTLNLK
+297 TMTLNLE
-304 QRKEELEKE
+304 QRKDELEKE
-313 IAVVIEE
+313 IATVNEE

-331 HERIRKLDND
+331 HERIKKLDND
-341 LQKVLDSLA
+341 LQKVLDNLA
-350 DKQAKLKHANE
+350 DKQAKLEQANE
-361 QLDELKSL
+361 QLDELKNL
-369 KDKAKELTEQ
+369 KDKTKDMTEQ
-379 YQQQLRVSTANLTQ
+379 YRQQLRLSTSNLTQ

-400 DVILDDLIKDFKMI
+400 DVLLDDLIRDFKMI
-414 LPTLSLGTK
+414 LPTLSPGTK

-432 DMTERGE
+432 DVTEQGE

-464 GGGGGNDLPWGRKDD
+464 GGGGGSDLPWGRKED
-479 EDDRVW
+479 EDDRAWV
-485 ARRCL
+485 RRCL

-496 MKPNGKKLN
+496 MKPSGKN
-505 R
+505 IRR

>member
-1 LQWEIGSNE
+1 
-10 TASCGKKTKKSMAKQ
+10 MAKQ
-25 IKQVMDIRASKG
+25 MKQVMDIRASKG
-37 ITVGQSNE
+37 MTVGQSNE
-45 HQRKWSE
+45 HQRRWSE
-52 KGWDSAVS
+52 KGWNNATA
-60 TGNYDRSREA
+60 TGNYDRSREP
-70 LNFEIRKGGVV
+70 LNFEIKKGGIISSVD
-81 TPVEK
+81 K
-86 RKSIPQR
+86 RKSIPQL

-107 EDRETPKYRTVVNFI
+107 EGREIPKYRTVVNFI

-129 MHEIAFGNQKVD
+129 MLEIAFGNQKVD
-141 LAKGADNSHIKRS
+141 LTQGADNSHIKRS
-154 SDIERWAQ
+154 PDIERWAQ
-162 DMYKFASDK
+162 DMYRFASDK

-183 LDETNPHIHMTLLPI
+183 LDETNPHVHMTLLPI

-237 LKRGNSIAVTGAKH
+237 LMRGDSIAVTGAKH
-251 RTTEEYRRDLSEQ
+251 RTTEEYKRELSGQ

-273 ENKKILKQLYND
+273 ENKKILKQLYD
-285 IRLAEK
+285 EIRFAEK

-297 TMTLNLK
+297 TMTLNLE
-304 QRKEELEKE
+304 QRKDELEKE
-313 IAVVIEE
+313 IATVNEE

-331 HERIRKLDND
+331 HERIKKLDND
-341 LQKVLDSLA
+341 LQKVLDNLA
-350 DKQAKLKHANE
+350 DKQAKLEQANE
-361 QLDELKSL
+361 QLDELKNL
-369 KDKAKELTEQ
+369 KDKTKDMTEQ
-379 YQQQLRVSTANLTQ
+379 YQQQLRLSTSNLTQ

-400 DVILDDLIKDFKMI
+400 DVLLDDLIRDFKMI
-414 LPTLSLGTK
+414 LPTLSPGTK

-432 DMTERGE
+432 DVTEQGE

-464 GGGGGNDLPWGRKDD
+464 GGGGGSDLPWGRKED
-479 EDDRVW
+479 EDDRAW

-496 MKPNGKKLN
+496 MKPSGKN
-505 R
+505 IRR

>member
-1 LQWEIGSNE
+1 M
-10 TASCGKKTKKSMAKQ
+10 K
-25 IKQVMDIRASKG
+25 
-37 ITVGQSNE
+37 
-45 HQRKWSE
+45 
-52 KGWDSAVS
+52 
-60 TGNYDRSREA
+60 
-70 LNFEIRKGGVV
+70 
-81 TPVEK
+81 
-86 RKSIPQR
+86 
-93 MAENLAERGIKDPN
+93 
-107 EDRETPKYRTVVNFI
+107 
-122 FGGTRER
+122 
-129 MHEIAFGNQKVD
+129 AFGNQKVE
-141 LAKGADNSHIKRS
+141 LTQGADNSHIKRRP
-154 SDIERWAQ
+154 DIERWAQ
-162 DMYKFASDK
+162 DMYRFASDK

-237 LKRGNSIAVTGAKH
+237 LMRGDSIAVTGAKH
-251 RTTEEYRRDLSEQ
+251 RTTEEYKRELSGQ

-273 ENKKILKQLYND
+273 ENKKILKQLYD
-285 IRLAEK
+285 EIRFAEK

-297 TMTLNLK
+297 TMTLNLE
-304 QRKEELEKE
+304 QRKGELEKE
-313 IAVVIEE
+313 IATVNDE

-331 HERIRKLDND
+331 HERIKKLDND
-341 LQKVLDSLA
+341 LQKVLDNLA
-350 DKQAKLKHANE
+350 DKQAKLEQANE
-361 QLDELKSL
+361 QLDELKNL
-369 KDKAKELTEQ
+369 KDKAKDMTEQ
-379 YQQQLRVSTANLTQ
+379 YQQQLRLSTSNLTQ

-400 DVILDDLIKDFKMI
+400 DVLLDDLIRDFKML

-432 DMTERGE
+432 NMAERGE

-464 GGGGGNDLPWGRKDD
+464 GGGGGSDQPWGRKDD
-479 EDDRVW
+479 EDDRAW

-496 MKPNGKKLN
+496 MKPTGKN
-505 R
+505 IRR

>member
-1 LQWEIGSNE
+1 
-10 TASCGKKTKKSMAKQ
+10 MAKQ
-25 IKQVMDIRASKG
+25 MKQVMDIRASKG

-52 KGWDSAVS
+52 KGWSNAVS
-60 TGNYDRSREA
+60 TGNYDRSREP
-70 LNFEIRKGGVV
+70 LNFEIKKGGIISSVD
-81 TPVEK
+81 K
-86 RKSIPQR
+86 RKSIPQL

-107 EDRETPKYRTVVNFI
+107 EGREKPKYRTVVNFI

-129 MHEIAFGNQKVD
+129 MLEIAFGNQKVN
-141 LAKGADNSHIKRS
+141 LTQGADNSHIKRS
-154 SDIERWAQ
+154 PDIERWAQ
-162 DMYKFASDK
+162 DMYRFASDR

-183 LDETNPHIHMTLLPI
+183 LDETNPHVHMTLLPI

-237 LKRGNSIAVTGAKH
+237 LMRGDSIAVTGAKH
-251 RTTEEYRRDLSEQ
+251 RTTEEYKRELSGQ

-273 ENKKILKQLYND
+273 ENKKILKQLYDD
-285 IRLAEK
+285 IRFAEK

-297 TMTLNLK
+297 TMTLNLE

-313 IAVVIEE
+313 IAAVNEE

-331 HERIRKLDND
+331 HERIKKLDND
-341 LQKVLDSLA
+341 LQKVLDNLA
-350 DKQAKLKHANE
+350 DKQAKLEHANE
-361 QLDELKSL
+361 QLDELKDI
-369 KDKAKELTEQ
+369 KDKTKELTEQ
-379 YQQQLRVSTANLTQ
+379 YQQQLRVSTSNLTQ

-400 DVILDDLIKDFKMI
+400 DVLLDDLIRSFKMI
-414 LPTLSLGTK
+414 LPTLSLETK

-432 DMTERGE
+432 DMAERGE
-439 DIIKCAIFLYA
+439 DIIKCAVFLYA

-464 GGGGGNDLPWGRKDD
+464 GGGGGSDLPWGRKDD
-479 EDDRVW
+479 EDDRAW

-496 MKPNGKKLN
+496 MKPSGKN
-505 R
+505 IRR

>member
-1 LQWEIGSNE
+1 
-10 TASCGKKTKKSMAKQ
+10 MAKQ
-25 IKQVMDIRASKG
+25 MKQVMDIRASKG
-37 ITVGQSNE
+37 MTVGQSNE
-45 HQRKWSE
+45 HQRRWSE
-52 KGWDSAVS
+52 KGWNNATA
-60 TGNYDRSREA
+60 TGNYDRSREP
-70 LNFEIRKGGVV
+70 LNFEIKKGGIISSVD
-81 TPVEK
+81 K
-86 RKSIPQR
+86 RKSIPQL

-107 EDRETPKYRTVVNFI
+107 EGREIPKYRTVVNFI

-129 MHEIAFGNQKVD
+129 MLEIAFGNQKVD
-141 LAKGADNSHIKRS
+141 LTQGADNSHIKRS
-154 SDIERWAQ
+154 PDIERWAQ
-162 DMYKFASDK
+162 DMYRFASDK
-171 WGEENIVAFIVH
+171 WDEENIVAFIVH
-183 LDETNPHIHMTLLPI
+183 LDETNPHVHMTLLPI

-237 LKRGNSIAVTGAKH
+237 LVRGDSIAVTGAKH
-251 RTTEEYRRDLSEQ
+251 RTTEEYKRELSGQ

-273 ENKKILKQLYND
+273 ENKKILKQLYD
-285 IRLAEK
+285 EIRFAEK

-297 TMTLNLK
+297 TMTLNLE
-304 QRKEELEKE
+304 QRKDELEKE
-313 IAVVIEE
+313 IATVNEE

-331 HERIRKLDND
+331 HERIKKLDND
-341 LQKVLDSLA
+341 LQKVLDNLA
-350 DKQAKLKHANE
+350 DKQAKLEQANE
-361 QLDELKSL
+361 QLDELKNL
-369 KDKAKELTEQ
+369 KDKTKDMTEQ
-379 YQQQLRVSTANLTQ
+379 YRQQLRLSTSNLTQ

-400 DVILDDLIKDFKMI
+400 DVLLDDLIRDFKMI
-414 LPTLSLGTK
+414 LPTLSPGTK

-432 DMTERGE
+432 DVTEQGE

-464 GGGGGNDLPWGRKDD
+464 GGGGGSDLPWGRKED
-479 EDDRVW
+479 EDDRAW

-496 MKPNGKKLN
+496 MKPSGKN
-505 R
+505 IRR

>member
-1 LQWEIGSNE
+1 
-10 TASCGKKTKKSMAKQ
+10 M
-25 IKQVMDIRASKG
+25 KQVMDIRASKG

-52 KGWDSAVS
+52 KGWNNAVD
-60 TGNYDRSREA
+60 TGNYDRSREP
-70 LNFEIRKGGVV
+70 LNFEIKRGGIISSVD
-81 TPVEK
+81 K
-86 RKSIPQR
+86 RKSIPQL

-107 EDRETPKYRTVVNFI
+107 EGRETPKYRTVVNFI

-129 MHEIAFGNQKVD
+129 MHEIAFGNQKVE
-141 LAKGADNSHIKRS
+141 LTQGADNSHIKRRP
-154 SDIERWAQ
+154 DIERWAQ
-162 DMYKFASDK
+162 DMYRFASDK

-237 LKRGNSIAVTGAKH
+237 LMRGDSIAVTGAKH
-251 RTTEEYRRDLSEQ
+251 RTTEEYKRELSGQ

-273 ENKKILKQLYND
+273 ENKKILKQLYD
-285 IRLAEK
+285 EIRFAEK

-297 TMTLNLK
+297 TMTLNLE
-304 QRKEELEKE
+304 QRKGELEKE
-313 IAVVIEE
+313 IATVNDE

-331 HERIRKLDND
+331 HERIKKLDND
-341 LQKVLDSLA
+341 LQKVLDTLA
-350 DKQAKLKHANE
+350 DTQAKLEQANE
-361 QLDELKSL
+361 QLDELKNL
-369 KDKAKELTEQ
+369 KDKAKDMTEQ
-379 YQQQLRVSTANLTQ
+379 YQQQLRLSTSNLTQ

-400 DVILDDLIKDFKMI
+400 DVLLDDLIRDFKML

-432 DMTERGE
+432 NMAERGE

-464 GGGGGNDLPWGRKDD
+464 GGGGGSDQPWGRKDD
-479 EDDRVW
+479 EDDRAW

-496 MKPNGKKLN
+496 MKPTGKN
-505 R
+505 IRR

>member
-1 LQWEIGSNE
+1 
-10 TASCGKKTKKSMAKQ
+10 
-25 IKQVMDIRASKG
+25 MDIRASKG

-45 HQRKWSE
+45 HQRRWSE
-52 KGWDSAVS
+52 KGWNNATA
-60 TGNYDRSREA
+60 TGNYDRSREP
-70 LNFEIRKGGVV
+70 LNFEIKKGGIISSVD
-81 TPVEK
+81 K
-86 RKSIPQR
+86 RKNIPQL

-107 EDRETPKYRTVVNFI
+107 EGRETPKYRTVVNFI

-129 MHEIAFGNQKVD
+129 MHKIAFGNQKVD
-141 LAKGADNSHIKRS
+141 ITQGADNSHIKRS
-154 SDIERWAQ
+154 PDIERWAQ
-162 DMYKFASDK
+162 DMYRFASDK

-183 LDETNPHIHMTLLPI
+183 LDETNPHVHMTLLPM

-237 LKRGNSIAVTGAKH
+237 LMRGDSIAVTGAKH
-251 RTTEEYRRDLSEQ
+251 RTTEEYKRELSGQ

-273 ENKKILKQLYND
+273 ENKKILKQLYD
-285 IRLAEK
+285 EIRFAEK

-297 TMTLNLK
+297 TMTLNLE
-304 QRKEELEKE
+304 QRKDELEKE
-313 IAVVIEE
+313 IATVNEE

-331 HERIRKLDND
+331 HERIKKLDND
-341 LQKVLDSLA
+341 LQKVLDNLA
-350 DKQAKLKHANE
+350 DKQAKLEQANE
-361 QLDELKSL
+361 QLDELKNL
-369 KDKAKELTEQ
+369 KDKTKDMTEQ
-379 YQQQLRVSTANLTQ
+379 YRQQLRLSTSNLTQ

-400 DVILDDLIKDFKMI
+400 DVLLDDLIRDFKMI
-414 LPTLSLGTK
+414 LPTLSPGIK

-432 DMTERGE
+432 DVTEQGE

-464 GGGGGNDLPWGRKDD
+464 GGGGGSDLPWGRKED
-479 EDDRVW
+479 EDDRAW

-496 MKPNGKKLN
+496 MKPSGKN
-505 R
+505 IRR

>member
-1 LQWEIGSNE
+1 
-10 TASCGKKTKKSMAKQ
+10 MAKQ
-25 IKQVMDIRASKG
+25 MKQVMDIRASKG

-52 KGWDSAVS
+52 KGWNNAVS
-60 TGNYDRSREA
+60 TGNYDRSREP
-70 LNFEIRKGGVV
+70 LNFDIKKGGTISSVD
-81 TPVEK
+81 K
-86 RKSIPQR
+86 RKSIPQL

-107 EDRETPKYRTVVNFI
+107 EGREIPKYRTVVNFI

-129 MHEIAFGNQKVD
+129 MLEIAFGNQKVD
-141 LAKGADNSHIKRS
+141 LTQGADNSHIKRNP
-154 SDIERWAQ
+154 DIERWAQ
-162 DMYKFASDK
+162 DMYRFASDK

-237 LKRGNSIAVTGAKH
+237 LMRGDSIAVTGAKH
-251 RTTEEYRRDLSEQ
+251 RTTEEYKRELSGQ

-273 ENKKILKQLYND
+273 ENKKILKQLYDD
-285 IRLAEK
+285 IRFAEK

-297 TMTLNLK
+297 TMTLNLE
-304 QRKEELEKE
+304 QRKNELEKE
-313 IAVVIEE
+313 IVTVNKE

-331 HERIRKLDND
+331 HERIKKLDSD
-341 LQKVLDSLA
+341 LQKVLDNLA
-350 DKQAKLKHANE
+350 DKQAKLEQANE

-369 KDKAKELTEQ
+369 KDKAKDMTEQ
-379 YQQQLRVSTANLTQ
+379 YQQQLRISTSNLTQ

-400 DVILDDLIKDFKMI
+400 DVLLDDLIRDFKMI

-432 DMTERGE
+432 DMAERGE

-464 GGGGGNDLPWGRKDD
+464 GAGGGSDLPWRRKDD
-479 EDDRVW
+479 EDDRAW

-496 MKPNGKKLN
+496 MKPSGKN
-505 R
+505 MRR